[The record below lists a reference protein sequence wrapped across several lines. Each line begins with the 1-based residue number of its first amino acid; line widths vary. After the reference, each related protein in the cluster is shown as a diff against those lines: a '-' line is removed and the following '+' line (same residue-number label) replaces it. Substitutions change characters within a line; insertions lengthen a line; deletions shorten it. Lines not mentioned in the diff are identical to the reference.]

1 MPTGI
6 YRNNMESPAPTTYT
20 VSRLRAAIKC
30 VLFVLV
36 IAVMFVPV
44 LLLWGFAME
53 RVRAR
58 VVCVFYTIIGRISG
72 VRMKVE
78 GSMSK
83 LRPLLLVANHTS
95 YLDIFV
101 LGTLVPISFTPKI
114 EIRSWPIIGFFCVL
128 ADCVFIERRPN
139 DMQRAQKEMSG
150 RLSNGKVLGLFPEGT
165 TGDGIHIMPFKSGF
179 LSLVEDHDLPLQPVS
194 IAYTH
199 IGDVPLSAVNR
210 EKIAWIGEA
219 SFLDHFWR
227 MLKMPSVEV
236 LVTLYEVERI
246 GNYEDRKALAKQCE
260 KIIREG
266 LQQRLEANGVTS

>member
-1 MPTGI
+1 
-6 YRNNMESPAPTTYT
+6 MESQVPQNYS
-20 VSRLRAAIKC
+20 VSRLRAMVKC
-30 VLFVLV
+30 VLFLV
-36 IAVMFVPV
+36 VIVVMFVPV
-44 LLLWGFAME
+44 LLLWGFALE

-83 LRPLLLVANHTS
+83 LRPLMLVANHTS

-128 ADCVFIERRPN
+128 ADCVFIERRPT
-139 DMQRAQKEMSG
+139 DMQRAQKEMG
-150 RLSNGKVLGLFPEGT
+150 DRLGNGKVLGLFPEGT
-165 TGDGIHIMPFKSGF
+165 TGDGYKVMPFKSGF

-194 IAYTH
+194 IAYTG
-199 IGDVPLSAVNR
+199 IGNVTLSAANR

-219 SFLDHFWR
+219 SFVDHFWR

-236 LVTLYEVERI
+236 LVTLYDVERI
-246 GNYEDRKALAKQCE
+246 GNYADRKALAKQCE
-260 KIIREG
+260 AIIRDG
-266 LQQRLEANGVTS
+266 LHKRLEANGVTS

>member
-1 MPTGI
+1 MDAALPQ
-6 YRNNMESPAPTTYT
+6 TYS

-30 VLFVLV
+30 VLFLLV
-36 IAVMFVPV
+36 ILVMFVPV

-72 VRMKVE
+72 LRMKVE
-78 GSMSK
+78 GNISK
-83 LRPLLLVANHTS
+83 LRPLMLVANHTS

-114 EIRSWPIIGFFCVL
+114 EIRSWPVIGFFCVL
-128 ADCVFIERRPN
+128 ADCVFIERRPT
-139 DMQRAQKEMSG
+139 DMQRAQKEMQG

-165 TGDGIHIMPFKSGF
+165 TGDGFHIMPFKSGF

-194 IAYTH
+194 IAYTG
-199 IGDVPLSAVNR
+199 IGGVPLSAENR
-210 EKIAWIGEA
+210 EKVAWIGEA
-219 SFLDHFWR
+219 SFVDHFWR

-246 GNYEDRKALAKQCE
+246 GNYENRKALAKQCE
-260 KIIREG
+260 KIIRDG
-266 LQQRLEANGVTS
+266 LHQRLEAHHVLS